1 MLFSKYFTDI
11 NHWFNNKKVST
22 DPIFTAD
29 HEYIFFQRD
38 SDLTLCCVVQRNAHM
53 LPVFFQYQHTCA
65 YTSPFMGVHH
75 VHAVGSMVE
84 IFAVSEDIAAP
95 WVLSRL
101 LSANRTIPDMTSA
114 NQPRVQIHDA
124 VFNWNDFWNE
134 NYFRYCWISGKSS
147 CSLKFTCVT
156 LI

>member
-29 HEYIFFQRD
+29 HEYIFFHRD
-38 SDLTLCCVVQRNAHM
+38 SDLTLCCVVQERTY
-53 LPVFFQYQHTCA
+53 V
-65 YTSPFMGVHH
+65 TSFLSISDVHH

>member
-1 MLFSKYFTDI
+1 M
-11 NHWFNNKKVST
+11 ST

-38 SDLTLCCVVQRNAHM
+38 SDLTLCCVVQERTYVERT
-53 LPVFFQYQHTCA
+53 LVD
-65 YTSPFMGVHH
+65 VHH

-124 VFNWNDFWNE
+124 V
-134 NYFRYCWISGKSS
+134 
-147 CSLKFTCVT
+147 CVT

>member
-29 HEYIFFQRD
+29 HEYIFFHRD
-38 SDLTLCCVVQRNAHM
+38 SDLTLCCVVQERTYVTSF
-53 LPVFFQYQHTCA
+53 LSCA
-65 YTSPFMGVHH
+65 YTSPLVDVHH

-95 WVLSRL
+95 CVLSRL

-134 NYFRYCWISGKSS
+134 NYFRYCWILGKSS

>member
-1 MLFSKYFTDI
+1 MLVYKTFLQYVIIMPTCWI
-11 NHWFNNKKVST
+11 NTTPKCCSQNTSQILIIDLTIKKVST

-53 LPVFFQYQHTCA
+53 LPVFFQNQHTCA
-65 YTSPFMGVHH
+65 YTSPLVDVHH

-124 VFNWNDFWNE
+124 VFN
-134 NYFRYCWISGKSS
+134 
-147 CSLKFTCVT
+147 
-156 LI
+156 

>member
-1 MLFSKYFTDI
+1 M
-11 NHWFNNKKVST
+11 ST

-53 LPVFFQYQHTCA
+53 LPVFFQNQHTYA
-65 YTSPFMGVHH
+65 YISPFMDVHH

-124 VFNWNDFWNE
+124 VFN
-134 NYFRYCWISGKSS
+134 
-147 CSLKFTCVT
+147 
-156 LI
+156 